1 MRHSAIVR
9 ELGKALK
16 RRGLWVVEERW
27 VDDLTVKVVE
37 RTEEGLTV
45 KYKEA
50 RLDLVVRDGAR
61 LFWLDFTCFHPFQGG
76 QNRGARTNHWS
87 LEQRERDKHAT
98 YKVKAGGKRG
108 VANGRVV
115 PIVANSYA
123 ALGKEAL
130 GFFRLANSVA
140 RRLERRSAED
150 RLEPMV
156 QSLVV
161 FFVAS
166 GVLDAYMGKPDGA
179 SAPSGA

>member
-1 MRHSAIVR
+1 M
-9 ELGKALK
+9 
-16 RRGLWVVEERW
+16 
-27 VDDLTVKVVE
+27 E
-37 RTEEGLTV
+37 RTEEGLRV

-61 LFWLDFTCFHPFQGG
+61 LYWLDFTCFHPFQGG
-76 QNRGARTNHWS
+76 QARGARTKHWS
-87 LEQRERDKHAT
+87 LAQREQDKHAT
-98 YKVKAGGKRG
+98 YKVTAGGIRE

-123 ALGKEAL
+123 ALGLEAL
-130 GFFRLANSVA
+130 VFFRLANSVA
-140 RRLERRSAED
+140 CRLERSSASQ
-150 RLEPMV
+150 RLEPFV

-179 SAPSGA
+179 AAPRGA

>member
-1 MRHSAIVR
+1 M
-9 ELGKALK
+9 
-16 RRGLWVVEERW
+16 EERW
-27 VDDLTVKVVE
+27 VDDLMEKTVE
-37 RTEEGLTV
+37 RTEEGFKVTF
-45 KYKEA
+45 KEA

-76 QNRGARTNHWS
+76 QNRGARTKRWS
-87 LEQRERDKHAT
+87 LEQREHDKHAT
-98 YKVKAGGKRG
+98 YKVKAGGTRG

-123 ALGKEAL
+123 ALGQEAL
-130 GFFRLANSVA
+130 GFFRFANSVA
-140 RRLERRSAED
+140 RRLERRSAEH
-150 RLEPMV
+150 RLEPFV

-166 GVLDAYMGKPDGA
+166 GVLDAYMAKPDRA